1 MQEFTRSLTRE
12 IQIDGERLAVT
23 MDKEGL
29 TIRPVGS
36 RRPPATLTWAAC
48 VCAAVN
54 GSADTAP
61 EQLSSALAGLKSGR
75 KNTPVPA
82 AAAAAPL
89 LPPAPPATPAG
100 ELAGLLGRIDHAL
113 AAHRAAFVTALAP
126 GASAQELDEAE
137 KQLGRPLPGDLRTL
151 LAWHNGQNPDGVA
164 AFEQSFS
171 LMNAAQIAALPHSR
185 STLLPAGRPASFPSS
200 RTVPKV
206 TWSSIWPSS
215 ACPSTK
221 SGATS
226 PTAPWSPIPC
236 AAGSNASRKEW
247 STAPMRRTRNAGP
260 FSARADSFAL
270 PPEEKRKRK
279 RCLVCS
285 ARNMVAVGS

>member
-171 LMNAAQIAALPHSR
+171 LMNAAQIAARAAALKVNPPPGWQAGFLPFLEDRAESYVVID
-185 STLLPAGRPASFPSS
+185 LAQLGLPVHEVWRDKPDSPVVAYSLRGWLKRFAEGVEHGAYAEDPERGTFF
-200 RTVPKV
+200 R
-206 TWSSIWPSS
+206 
-215 ACPSTK
+215 K
-221 SGATS
+221 S
-226 PTAPWSPIPC
+226 
-236 AAGSNASRKEW
+236 
-247 STAPMRRTRNAGP
+247 
-260 FSARADSFAL
+260 
-270 PPEEKRKRK
+270 
-279 RCLVCS
+279 
-285 ARNMVAVGS
+285 

>member
-61 EQLSSALAGLKSGR
+61 EQLSSALAGLKAGR
-75 KNTPVPA
+75 KNTPVLA
-82 AAAAAPL
+82 AAAAAP

-113 AAHRAAFVTALAP
+113 AAHRAAFVQALAP
-126 GASAQELDEAE
+126 GASPHDLDEAE

-151 LAWHNGQNPDGVA
+151 LAWHNGQSPDGTA

-171 LMNAAQIAALPHSR
+171 LMNAAQIAARCRSQGQPSARLAGRLPPLPRRPCRKLRGHR
-185 STLLPAGRPASFPSS
+185 SGPARPAGPRSLARQARQPRGRLFPAPGSSSFAEG
-200 RTVPKV
+200 VEH
-206 TWSSIWPSS
+206 
-215 ACPSTK
+215 
-221 SGATS
+221 GAYAEDPERGTF
-226 PTAPWSPIPC
+226 
-236 AAGSNASRKEW
+236 SRK
-247 STAPMRRTRNAGP
+247 S
-260 FSARADSFAL
+260 
-270 PPEEKRKRK
+270 
-279 RCLVCS
+279 
-285 ARNMVAVGS
+285 